1 MFLLVVGEPEHL
13 SPSWE
18 EEAEDDW
25 EEVRGRE
32 EGEKVAEQAL
42 WGCGGGCLLVGWV
55 WDWCVKVVRL
65 SLRQLR
71 EALVAVVVE

>member
-1 MFLLVVGEPEHL
+1 VALLFVCMFLLVVGEPEHL

-42 WGCGGGCLLVGWV
+42 
-55 WDWCVKVVRL
+55 
-65 SLRQLR
+65 
-71 EALVAVVVE
+71 